1 MESSKWAV
9 VPKQTLQML
18 WLIFFNYKK
27 SKNSFKRYV
36 IQSEDWLGK
45 KDMEEVNEALFIEF
59 FQCFYKLF
67 YAIDRQ
73 GGNFAT

>member
-1 MESSKWAV
+1 MGSCTEEDFANAMV
-9 VPKQTLQML
+9 
-18 WLIFFNYKK
+18 IFFLNYKK
-27 SKNSFKRYV
+27 SKTSFKRYV

-45 KDMEEVNEALFIEF
+45 KDTEEVDEALFIEF

-73 GGNFAT
+73 GGNFAR